1 MNNDN
6 AQTQMRRPT
15 PMEFGS
21 MPLDPMYAWGIR
33 YEPVGALIEGLSDL
47 IEQLAKEQY
56 ESGTELSDEAL
67 EKRFMD
73 WLDARVADG
82 TLQRL
87 NDDPDPVFGRV
98 LGPKRW
104 LRSQRI
110 RMARLIAWWQ
120 ERGGPDI

>member
-1 MNNDN
+1 MNDN
-6 AQTQMRRPT
+6 LQTHMRRPT

-33 YEPVGALIEGLSDL
+33 YEPVEALINGLSDL

-56 ESGTELSDEAL
+56 ETGAELSDEAL
-67 EKRFMD
+67 EKRFLD
-73 WLDARVADG
+73 WFDARVADG
-82 TLQRL
+82 ALRRL
-87 NDDPDPVFGRV
+87 NSESDPLFGRV
-98 LGPKRW
+98 LGRKRW

-110 RMARLIAWWQ
+110 RMSRLIAWWQ